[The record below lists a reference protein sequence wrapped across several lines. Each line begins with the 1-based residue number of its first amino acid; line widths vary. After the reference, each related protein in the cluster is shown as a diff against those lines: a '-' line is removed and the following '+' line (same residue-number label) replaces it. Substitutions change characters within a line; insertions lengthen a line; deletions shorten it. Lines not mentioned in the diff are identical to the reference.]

1 MAEDF
6 YTCRMGERL
15 VEKKKL
21 LVTAS
26 TFPRWEDDTEP
37 RFVLDLCKAM
47 QEYFDITVLVPA
59 CPGAKDSEVLEGI
72 SVIRYHYFPIHKLE
86 TLCYPGAIVPRI
98 KQKKLRALLVPFLFI
113 GLWNALRKN
122 VRNYDVV
129 HAHWLIPQGIVQS
142 FFDKPYIVTGHG
154 GDVCSLNKG
163 IVRKLKIRCIRRAKK
178 VTVVSEHLKNRVL
191 ELVPDADIDIISMG
205 VDTTAFGP
213 QNRAHNYFGQG
224 DKKGILYVGRLV
236 DIKGVTYLIE
246 AMKYVDANLYIV
258 GDGPLR
264 QELEEQ
270 AYRQAL
276 EKDPGTKFC
285 KAAEP
290 IAGSQGLKGKQY
302 GNVIF
307 LGSKTHKE
315 LKTIYASADIF
326 CLPSITAK
334 DGDQEGFGLVM
345 LEAMASGLPV
355 VASNSGGIP
364 QLIRNGENGLL
375 CEEKCVW
382 QIADNISSLLDDR
395 KTYKKL
401 QKNGYTTVAE
411 CSYKAR
417 ATLFAEDISEVVGE
431 NMDQRTV
438 ISINKASTVSPRNA
452 VTMRD

>member
-1 MAEDF
+1 
-6 YTCRMGERL
+6 MGAN
-15 VEKKKL
+15 KKKL

-47 QEYFDITVLVPA
+47 SEYFDITILVPS

-72 SVIRYHYFPIHKLE
+72 KVLRYHYFPIHPLE

-98 KQKKLRALLVPFLFI
+98 KQKKIRALLVPFLFI

-122 VRNYDVV
+122 IDNYDFV

-163 IVRKLKIRCIRRAKK
+163 IVRKLKIRCIKKAKK
-178 VTVVSEHLKNRVL
+178 VTVVSEHLRQRIL
-191 ELVPDADIDIISMG
+191 DLVPDADIDIISMG

-213 QNRAHNYFGQG
+213 QFRVENYFGQS
-224 DKKGILYVGRLV
+224 DKKGILYVGRLA
-236 DIKGVTYLIE
+236 DKKGVTYLIE
-246 AMKYVDANLYIV
+246 AMKYVEANLYIV

-264 QELEEQ
+264 DELEEQ

-276 EKDPGTKFC
+276 EKDSSAKFP
-285 KAAEP
+285 ASNVPLSE
-290 IAGSQGLKGKQY
+290 SLKGKKY
-302 GNVIF
+302 GNVVF

-315 LKTIYASADIF
+315 LRTIYASADVF
-326 CLPSITAK
+326 CMPSVTAK

-345 LEAMASGLPV
+345 VEAMASGLPV

-364 QLIRNGENGLL
+364 QLIKDGENGLL

-382 QIADNISSLLDDR
+382 QIADNISSLLNDAELH
-395 KTYKKL
+395 KKL
-401 QKNGYTTVAE
+401 QTNGYNTAKE
-411 CSYKAR
+411 CSYTVR
-417 ATLFAEDISEVVGE
+417 TVQFAEEIDKAINNNSEIEEPIVKE
-431 NMDQRTV
+431 Y
-438 ISINKASTVSPRNA
+438 
-452 VTMRD
+452 